1 MHKMTGMLAQYYICQ
16 HLVAEENHHAAR
28 QYLVSLW
35 SQNQLIQF
43 LFCCKFSILS
53 GPGVAVDLMSM
64 PYPALEE
71 EEEEEEDFTSSA
83 D

>member
-1 MHKMTGMLAQYYICQ
+1 MFMACRFTYVTVQ
-16 HLVAEENHHAAR
+16 
-28 QYLVSLW
+28 SL
-35 SQNQLIQF
+35 
-43 LFCCKFSILS
+43 FSILS